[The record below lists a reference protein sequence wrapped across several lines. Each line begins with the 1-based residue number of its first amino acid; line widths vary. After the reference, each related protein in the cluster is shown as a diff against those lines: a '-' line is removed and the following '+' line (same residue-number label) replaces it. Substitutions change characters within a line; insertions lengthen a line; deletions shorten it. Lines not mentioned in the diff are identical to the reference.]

1 MASTVIMPKQGLQM
15 TEGTIIK
22 WLVHEGGKCQAG
34 QPLFEM
40 ETDKLAITIDAT
52 VSGTLLKILRQEG
65 EVVPITETIAV
76 IGSVGEDIS
85 SLLAPAD
92 VSGSAPAE
100 EPAIQVPESPQTA
113 AAERVPGE
121 KVFITPRA
129 KMLALQEQLDYTQ
142 VPATGPDGLIIE
154 RDVIAHLAGEPK
166 ATPLARKIAAGVG
179 LDLQGIQGSGERGK
193 ITRADVASAASGRN
207 SQPAGRK
214 GTLLPF
220 AGMRKVIAERML
232 QSLQTNAQTTHR
244 VAVDMSETIRLRET
258 FKAAEKTISF
268 NDIIA
273 YATCR
278 ALIEYPAVNAELTGD
293 GILVKDYV
301 NLGIAV
307 AIENGLI
314 VPVIRDADLLTLAE
328 LAEAGRTLAQKA
340 KEGKLKP
347 DEYKGGSFTISNL
360 GMFGLDDFV
369 AIINPPE
376 SGILA
381 VGKIEKRAVVI
392 NDELAIRPMMNLV
405 LSYDH
410 RLVDG
415 APAAK
420 FLVRIKN
427 LLENPF
433 LML

>member
-1 MASTVIMPKQGLQM
+1 MANIVIMPKQGLQM
-15 TEGTIIK
+15 TEGTIVK
-22 WLVHEGGKCQAG
+22 WLVQEGGECQAG

-40 ETDKLAITIDAT
+40 ETDKLTITIDAT

-65 EVVPITETIAV
+65 EAVPITETIAV
-76 IGSVGEDIS
+76 IGSRGEDIS
-85 SLLAPAD
+85 SLLVPAEAAA
-92 VSGSAPAE
+92 SAPAATPVQAPE
-100 EPAIQVPESPQTA
+100 VPQAEA
-113 AAERVPGE
+113 AARVPGE

-129 KMLALQEQLDYTQ
+129 KMLAEQEQLDYVQ
-142 VPATGPDGLIIE
+142 VPATGPEGLIIE
-154 RDVIAHLAGEPK
+154 RDVIAHLAGGPK
-166 ATPLARKIAAGVG
+166 ATPLARKIAAAAG

-193 ITRADVASAASGRN
+193 ITRADVASAASGRT

-258 FKAAEKTISF
+258 FKTAEKTISF
-268 NDIIA
+268 NDIISF
-273 YATCR
+273 ATCR
-278 ALIEYPAVNAELTGD
+278 ALIEFPAVNAELTGD
-293 GILVKDYV
+293 GILVKDFV

-328 LAEAGRTLAQKA
+328 LAEAARSLAQKA

-420 FLVRIKN
+420 FLVRIKTM
-427 LLENPF
+427 LENPC